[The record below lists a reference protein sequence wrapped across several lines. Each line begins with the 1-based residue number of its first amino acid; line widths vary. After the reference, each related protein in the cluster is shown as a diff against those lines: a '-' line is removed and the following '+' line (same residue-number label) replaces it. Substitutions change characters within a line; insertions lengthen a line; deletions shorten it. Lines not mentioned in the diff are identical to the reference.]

1 MRDSLSPAQRVALAA
16 LRLYKWLI
24 SPLFTGSCRF
34 MPSCSE
40 YAREAIVRFGVVQGS
55 VLAARR
61 LARIRPGSRARTRP
75 PVAIVHGKTGPARGN
90 SLVRRPVRVPGDL
103 PAAQAGG

>member
-1 MRDSLSPAQRVALAA
+1 MPPASLSVAQRASLAA

-40 YAREAIVRFGVVQGS
+40 YAREAIVRFGVVHGS

-61 LARIRPGSRARTRP
+61 LARCHPLGSHGFD
-75 PVAIVHGKTGPARGN
+75 PVPARGRAPR
-90 SLVRRPVRVPGDL
+90 SR
-103 PAAQAGG
+103 